1 MSPQERRASLM
12 QDDSSGDEYY
22 ERVRALL
29 EDSYVAADER
39 GDVFGGSGSS
49 GDMAK
54 WEATRRVITSAFD
67 RSGTWL
73 DIGCANGLLMETLA
87 AWVAERGYHVE
98 PYGLDLSGRIAQRA
112 RIRLPHWAARIWT
125 GNVMGFEPP
134 IRFDYVTALA
144 DSVPIERRSALVNR
158 LAHLYLKRGGR
169 LILSCYRPGA
179 FLIGRAALEA
189 ESAAEI
195 IRAAGYAPI
204 GEAQVRDPLT
214 GAPKVRVAWT
224 DVTDRS

>member
-1 MSPQERRASLM
+1 MTPQS
-12 QDDSSGDEYY
+12 DEYY

-29 EDSYVAADER
+29 EDSYVSADER

-49 GDMAK
+49 GDMAR
-54 WEATRRVITSAFD
+54 WEAKRRVIASAFD

-73 DIGCANGLLMETLA
+73 DIGCANGFLMETLT
-87 AWVAERGYHVE
+87 AWLAEKGHRVE
-98 PYGLDLSGRIAQRA
+98 PYGLDLSGRIAERA

-125 GNVMGFEPP
+125 GNVMEFEPP

-144 DSVPIERRSALVNR
+144 DSVPMEKRSALVAR
-158 LAHLYLKRGGR
+158 LARLYLKHGGR
-169 LILSCYRPGA
+169 LILSCYAPGP
-179 FLIGRAALEA
+179 FLLGKRALEA

-195 IRAAGYAPI
+195 LRAAGYAPI
-204 GEAQVRDPLT
+204 GEAEVRDSLT
-214 GAPKVRVAWT
+214 AAAKVRVAWT